1 MLTTFEKAHAKVNL
15 ALAVGPAEPPRG
27 YHPIASLFAC
37 VEFGG
42 EVWIEREAAAE
53 GASTFSTE
61 WAEDAP
67 VKSAIDWPVEKD
79 LGFRAL
85 RALEQRAGRG
95 LDVRVRVSKR
105 VPVGGGLGG
114 GSSEAAAVL
123 RGVNRACGLGLSREE
138 LAEIGATLGADVAFF
153 ASGEGAGGDGRG
165 AAVVEGFGERVRAV
179 ETMPLRVVLLC
190 MPFGCATGAV
200 YQSFDAEPAR
210 GLRAERLV
218 AVVEAAGRGEVRDAL
233 LFNDL
238 AEAAMVV
245 QPRLREV
252 REAIAQ
258 RAGCAV
264 HVTGSGSTLFVLARD
279 EAQERA
285 VIAAAREI
293 EGVCAVVTRTV

>member
-1 MLTTFEKAHAKVNL
+1 MVSTFEKAHAKVNL

-42 EVWIEREAAAE
+42 EVWIERGGDARE
-53 GASTFSTE
+53 ASTFSTA
-61 WAEDAP
+61 WAADAP

-85 RALEQRAGRG
+85 RALEARVGRG
-95 LDVRVRVSKR
+95 LGVRVRVSKR

-123 RGVNRACGLGLSREE
+123 RGVNRACGLGLSGAE

-153 ASGEGAGGDGRG
+153 AGGDGCG
-165 AAVVEGFGERVRAV
+165 AAVVEGFGERMRPV
-179 ETMPLRVVLLC
+179 EMQRLRLVLLC
-190 MPFGCATGAV
+190 MPFGCATGPV
-200 YQSFDAEPAR
+200 YQAFDAEPAR
-210 GLRAERLV
+210 GLRAERLLPL
-218 AVVEAAGRGEVRDAL
+218 VEAAGRGDVRDAL

-252 REAIAQ
+252 REAIT
-258 RAGCAV
+258 RRSGCAV
-264 HVTGSGSTLFVLARD
+264 HVTGSGSTLFVVARD

-285 VIAAAREI
+285 VLGAAREI
-293 EGVCAVVTRTV
+293 EGVCAVVTSTV

>member
-1 MLTTFEKAHAKVNL
+1 MLNTFEKAHAKVNL
-15 ALAVGPAEPPRG
+15 ALAVGPAEGPRG

-42 EVWIEREAAAE
+42 EVLIERGGEAE
-53 GASTFSTE
+53 GASSFSTR
-61 WAEDAP
+61 WADDAP

-85 RALEQRAGRG
+85 RALEARVGRG
-95 LDVRVRVSKR
+95 LGVRVRVIKW

-123 RGVNRACGLGLSREE
+123 RGVNRACGLGLPREE

-153 ASGEGAGGDGRG
+153 AGGDGRG

-179 ETMPLRVVLLC
+179 EMVPLRVVLLC
-190 MPFGCATGAV
+190 MPFGCATGPV
-200 YQSFDAEPAR
+200 YQAFDAGEVR
-210 GLRAERLV
+210 GLRAERLA
-218 AVVEAAGRGEVRDAL
+218 AVVEAAGRGDVRDAL

-238 AEAAMVV
+238 AEAAMMV

-252 REAIAQ
+252 RDAIAL

-285 VIAAAREI
+285 VVAAAREI